1 MSRIATRPASHLL
14 ALHMQRWRGR
24 VVAGLLLLV
33 LLVLV
38 GRAAYLQG
46 LRHDFLLR
54 KGNAVVSRVLELP
67 AHRGMITDRHGE
79 PLAISTPMES
89 LWANPGSVS
98 ASPEQ
103 VQRLAKILAMPLATV
118 QARLRAKGRQFVYL
132 KRKLPPDQAAAATK
146 LGIPGLYLRREYRR
160 YYPAADVTSHLL
172 GFTNVDDAGQEGVE
186 LTYQDWLAGVPGSR
200 RVIKDRRGNV
210 VEDVES
216 IQSPKPG
223 RELALSIDM
232 KIQYLAYREL
242 HNAMI
247 AHKARAGGIIVL
259 DTQTGEILALA
270 NFPSYNPNNR
280 AGVKLWQMR
289 NHAVTDEYE
298 PGSTMKPFTVA
309 AALDAGTITPDSV
322 IDTEDGTFVVGNKRI
337 RDTHANGV
345 LSIAQI
351 IEKSSNVGAAK
362 IALELKPQ
370 YFWDELHLAGFGS
383 APQIGFPGAASGRLR
398 PYHNWRPIE
407 QATMSYGHGIA
418 VSLLQMA
425 RAYTVFSNDGRMLPV
440 TMLKQDAL
448 ADGGVQVFSPAAA
461 NAVRSMMETV
471 VSPEGTAPRAQ
482 VAGYRVA
489 GKTGT
494 AHKPVAGRYSANKY
508 ISSFIGMAPASRPRL
523 MIAVMVDEPGAG
535 QYYGGIVAAPIFSNV
550 MSGALRILD
559 VQPDNPTGNVV
570 LPPAGSAPE
579 QEST

>member
-1 MSRIATRPASHLL
+1 MSRIAARPASHLL
-14 ALHMQRWRGR
+14 ALHLQRWRGR
-24 VVAGLLLLV
+24 VVAGLLLLI

-38 GRAAYLQG
+38 GRAVYLQG

-67 AHRGMITDRHGE
+67 AHRGMITDRRGE

-89 LWANPGSVS
+89 LWANPGSVN

-103 VQRLAKILAMPLATV
+103 VRRLAKILAMPVTAL
-118 QARLRAKGRQFVYL
+118 QARLSAKGREFVYL
-132 KRKLPPDQAAAATK
+132 KRQLPPDQAAAATQ

-160 YYPAADVTSHLL
+160 YYPAADVTAHLL
-172 GFTNVDDAGQEGVE
+172 GFTNVDDAGQEGME
-186 LTYQDWLAGVPGSR
+186 LTYQNWLAGVPGSR

-223 RELALSIDM
+223 RELVLSIDM

-242 HNAMI
+242 QNAVI
-247 AHKARAGGIIVL
+247 AHKAKAAGIVVL
-259 DTQTGEILALA
+259 DAETGEILALA
-270 NFPSYNPNNR
+270 NLPSYNPNNR
-280 AGVKLWQMR
+280 AGVKPWQMR

-309 AALDAGTITPDSV
+309 AALDAGTITPDSL
-322 IDTEDGTFVVGNKRI
+322 IDTDDGSFVVGNKRI

-362 IALELKPQ
+362 IALQLKPE
-370 YFWDELHLAGFGS
+370 YFWNELHQAGFGT
-383 APQIGFPGAASGRLR
+383 APQTGFPGAASGRLR
-398 PYHNWRPIE
+398 PYQRWRPIE
-407 QATMSYGHGIA
+407 QATMAYGHGIA

-425 RAYTVFSNDGRMLPV
+425 RAYTVFANSGMMKPV
-440 TMLKQDAL
+440 TMLKQDSAP
-448 ADGGVQVFSPAAA
+448 DSGVPVFSPAAA
-461 NAVRSMMETV
+461 NAVRTMMETV
-471 VSPEGTAPRAQ
+471 VLPEGTAPRAQ

-494 AHKPVAGRYSANKY
+494 AHKPVEGRYSANKY

-523 MIAVMVDEPGAG
+523 IIAVMVDEPGAG
-535 QYYGGIVAAPIFSNV
+535 QYYGGLVAAPVFSNV

-559 VQPDNPTGNVV
+559 VPPDNPTGNVV
-570 LPPAGSAPE
+570 LPPAGSE
-579 QEST
+579 TEEESM

>member
-1 MSRIATRPASHLL
+1 MSRIAARPASHLL
-14 ALHMQRWRGR
+14 ALHLQRWRGR
-24 VVAGLLLLV
+24 VVAGLLLLI

-38 GRAAYLQG
+38 GRAVYLQG

-54 KGNAVVSRVLELP
+54 KGNAVVSRVLALP

-89 LWANPGSVS
+89 LWANPGSVN

-103 VQRLAKILAMPLATV
+103 VRRLAKILAMPVTALQT
-118 QARLRAKGRQFVYL
+118 RLSAKGREFVYL
-132 KRKLPPDQAAAATK
+132 KRQLPPDQAAAATQ

-160 YYPAADVTSHLL
+160 YYPAADVTAHLL
-172 GFTNVDDAGQEGVE
+172 GFTNVDDAGQEGME
-186 LTYQDWLAGVPGSR
+186 LTYQDWLAGIPGSR

-216 IQSPKPG
+216 IQSPKRG
-223 RELALSIDM
+223 RELVLSIDM

-242 HNAMI
+242 QNAVI
-247 AHKARAGGIIVL
+247 AHKAKAAAIIVL
-259 DTQTGEILALA
+259 DAETGEILALA
-270 NFPSYNPNNR
+270 NLPSYNPNNR
-280 AGVKLWQMR
+280 AGVKPWQMR
-289 NHAVTDEYE
+289 NHAVTDTYE

-322 IDTEDGTFVVGNKRI
+322 IDTDDGSFVVGNKRI

-345 LSIAQI
+345 LSITQI
-351 IEKSSNVGAAK
+351 VEKSSNVGAAK
-362 IALELKPQ
+362 IALQLKPE
-370 YFWDELHLAGFGS
+370 YFWNELHQAGFGT
-383 APQIGFPGAASGRLR
+383 APRIGFPGAASGRLR
-398 PYHNWRPIE
+398 PYQNWRPIE
-407 QATMSYGHGIA
+407 QATMAYGHGIA

-425 RAYTVFSNDGRMLPV
+425 RGYAVFANSGMMKPV
-440 TMLKQDAL
+440 TLLKQDTAP
-448 ADGGVQVFSPAAA
+448 DSGVQVFSPAAA
-461 NAVRSMMETV
+461 NAVRAMMETV

-494 AHKPVAGRYSANKY
+494 AHKPMEGRYSANKY

-523 MIAVMVDEPGAG
+523 IIAVMVDEPGAG
-535 QYYGGIVAAPIFSNV
+535 QYYGGIVAAPVFSNV

-559 VQPDNPTGNVV
+559 VPPDNPTGNVV
-570 LPPAGSAPE
+570 LPPAGSKTE
-579 QEST
+579 EEST

>member
-1 MSRIATRPASHLL
+1 MSRIAARPASHLL
-14 ALHMQRWRGR
+14 ALHLQRWRGR
-24 VVAGLLLLV
+24 VVAGLLLLI

-38 GRAAYLQG
+38 GRAVYLQG

-67 AHRGMITDRHGE
+67 AHRGMITDRRGE

-89 LWANPGSVS
+89 LWANPGSVN

-103 VQRLAKILAMPLATV
+103 VRRLAKILAMPVTAL
-118 QARLRAKGRQFVYL
+118 QARLSAKGREFVYL
-132 KRKLPPDQAAAATK
+132 KRQLPPDQAAAATQ

-160 YYPAADVTSHLL
+160 YYPAADVTAHLL
-172 GFTNVDDAGQEGVE
+172 GFTNVDDAGQEGME
-186 LTYQDWLAGVPGSR
+186 LTYQNWLAGVPGSR

-216 IQSPKPG
+216 IQSPKRG
-223 RELALSIDM
+223 RELVLSIDM

-242 HNAMI
+242 QNAVI
-247 AHKARAGGIIVL
+247 AHKAKAAGIVVL
-259 DTQTGEILALA
+259 DAETGEILALA
-270 NFPSYNPNNR
+270 NLPSYNPNNR
-280 AGVKLWQMR
+280 AGVKPWQMR

-309 AALDAGTITPDSV
+309 AALDAGTITPDSL
-322 IDTEDGTFVVGNKRI
+322 IDTEDGSFVVGNKRI

-362 IALELKPQ
+362 IALQLKPE
-370 YFWDELHLAGFGS
+370 YFWNELHQAGFGT
-383 APQIGFPGAASGRLR
+383 APQTGFPGAASGRLR
-398 PYHNWRPIE
+398 PYQRWRPIE
-407 QATMSYGHGIA
+407 QATMAYGHGIA

-425 RAYTVFSNDGRMLPV
+425 RAYTVFANGGMMKPV
-440 TMLKQDAL
+440 TMLKQDSAP
-448 ADGGVQVFSPAAA
+448 DSGVPVFSPAAA
-461 NAVRSMMETV
+461 NAVRTMMETV
-471 VSPEGTAPRAQ
+471 VLPEGTAPRAQ

-494 AHKPVAGRYSANKY
+494 AHKPVEGRYSANKY

-523 MIAVMVDEPGAG
+523 IIAVMVDEPGAG
-535 QYYGGIVAAPIFSNV
+535 QYYGGLVAAPVFSNV

-559 VQPDNPTGNVV
+559 VPPDNPTGNVV
-570 LPPAGSAPE
+570 LPPAGSE
-579 QEST
+579 TEEESM

>member
-1 MSRIATRPASHLL
+1 MSRIAARPASHLL
-14 ALHMQRWRGR
+14 ALHLQRWRGR
-24 VVAGLLLLV
+24 VVAGLLLLI

-38 GRAAYLQG
+38 GRAVYLQG

-67 AHRGMITDRHGE
+67 AHRGMITDRRGE

-89 LWANPGSVS
+89 LWANPGSVN

-103 VQRLAKILAMPLATV
+103 VRRLAKILAMPVTAL
-118 QARLRAKGRQFVYL
+118 QARLSAKGREFVYL
-132 KRKLPPDQAAAATK
+132 KRQLPPDQAAAATQ

-160 YYPAADVTSHLL
+160 YYPAADVTAHLL
-172 GFTNVDDAGQEGVE
+172 GFTNVDDAGQEGME
-186 LTYQDWLAGVPGSR
+186 LTYQNWLAGVPGSR

-216 IQSPKPG
+216 IQSPKRG
-223 RELALSIDM
+223 RELVLSIDM

-242 HNAMI
+242 QNAVI
-247 AHKARAGGIIVL
+247 AHKAKAAGIVVL
-259 DTQTGEILALA
+259 DAETGEILALA
-270 NFPSYNPNNR
+270 NLPSYNPNNR
-280 AGVKLWQMR
+280 AGVKPWQMR

-309 AALDAGTITPDSV
+309 AALDAGTITPDSL
-322 IDTEDGTFVVGNKRI
+322 IDTDDGSFVVGNKRI

-362 IALELKPQ
+362 IALQLKPE
-370 YFWDELHLAGFGS
+370 YFWNELHQAGFGT
-383 APQIGFPGAASGRLR
+383 APQTGCPGAASGRLR
-398 PYHNWRPIE
+398 PYQRWRPIE
-407 QATMSYGHGIA
+407 QATMAYGHGIA

-425 RAYTVFSNDGRMLPV
+425 RAYTVFANGGMMKPV
-440 TMLKQDAL
+440 TMLKQDSAP
-448 ADGGVQVFSPAAA
+448 DSGVPVFSPAAA
-461 NAVRSMMETV
+461 NAVRTMMETV
-471 VSPEGTAPRAQ
+471 VLPEGTAPRAQ

-494 AHKPVAGRYSANKY
+494 AHKPVEGRYSADKY

-523 MIAVMVDEPGAG
+523 IIAVMVDEPSAG
-535 QYYGGIVAAPIFSNV
+535 QYYGGLVAAPVFSNV

-559 VQPDNPTGNVV
+559 VPPDNPTGNVV
-570 LPPAGSAPE
+570 LPPAGSE
-579 QEST
+579 TEEESM